1 MSHHVRDVLRLKND
15 DFYPIDPL
23 IFYLFIILFIYYFGS
38 IINYHSLG
46 CGRDETHNNIPPRTY
61 IFFTQNL
68 SLECSPT

>member
-46 CGRDETHNNIPPRTY
+46 RGRDETHNKVFFIFHQEH
-61 IFFTQNL
+61 IFFL
-68 SLECSPT
+68 LKIFL